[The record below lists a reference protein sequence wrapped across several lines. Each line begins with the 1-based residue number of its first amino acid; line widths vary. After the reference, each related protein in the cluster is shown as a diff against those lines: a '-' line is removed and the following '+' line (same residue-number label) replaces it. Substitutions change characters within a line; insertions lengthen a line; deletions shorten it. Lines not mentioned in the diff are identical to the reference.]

1 MSDQRIDEIREQLDS
16 TPMLRYGGGFN
27 PRYTRLKAELAE
39 LEHPGRLFRQL
50 QLATMIGP
58 QFETLAALLD
68 VQLKYAEVM
77 LKTYDWSPWYDSDI
91 ERIEQW
97 VAAGRPDVDVNAWR
111 ANGAGIK

>member
-1 MSDQRIDEIREQLDS
+1 VADINDMWAQLER
-16 TPMLRYGGGFN
+16 TPQLRPGGGFN
-27 PRYTRLKAELAE
+27 PRYTRLRREIAE
-39 LEHPGRLFRQL
+39 LEKPGRLFRQL

-77 LKTYDWSPWYDSDI
+77 LKTYDWSPWYDDHI

-97 VAAGRPDVDVNAWR
+97 VAAGRPAVDVNAWR
-111 ANGAGIK
+111 AAGAGIR